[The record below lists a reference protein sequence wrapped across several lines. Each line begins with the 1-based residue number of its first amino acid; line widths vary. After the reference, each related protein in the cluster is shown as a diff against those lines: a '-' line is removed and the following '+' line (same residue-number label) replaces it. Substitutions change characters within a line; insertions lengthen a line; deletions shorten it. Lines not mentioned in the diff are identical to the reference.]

1 MDLCLNDNIVNKILR
16 KIILFKIWIDLMK
29 LVKDDYS
36 Y

>member
-16 KIILFKIWIDLMK
+16 NIILFKIRIDLMK

>member
-16 KIILFKIWIDLMK
+16 NIILFKIWIDLMK